1 MNTMFFNAVSCFF
14 VCAGL
19 IIALILAIN
28 VIFHRQ
34 SMKIMNIVW
43 VLTGLWGHYFA
54 LFAYY
59 TFGVRKDNMVATV
72 PMENMKMD
80 MKISMEMDMSEVRPQ
95 WQSITLSA
103 LHCGAGCTLA
113 DIIGEWFT
121 YWVPL
126 QIGYST
132 LERNSCRPSFD
143 ICGIWGG
150 YTGEG
155 SKTVLPSKAYAKVS
169 CRLVPHQDHHVISKL
184 FADYIRQIAPATVEV
199 KVTAMHGGQGYVCP
213 ISLPAYQAAEKGFEI
228 AFGKKPLAVRRGGSI
243 PIISTFEQV
252 LGIKTVL
259 MGFGLE
265 SDAIHSPNEN
275 FSLDIFRKG
284 IEAVVEFHLIYG
296 KK

>member
-103 LHCGAGCTLA
+103 LHCGARLH
-113 DIIGEWFT
+113 F
-121 YWVPL
+121 
-126 QIGYST
+126 
-132 LERNSCRPSFD
+132 
-143 ICGIWGG
+143 GG
-150 YTGEG
+150 YYRRMVYILGT
-155 SKTVLPSKAYAKVS
+155 
-169 CRLVPHQDHHVISKL
+169 
-184 FADYIRQIAPATVEV
+184 FAD
-199 KVTAMHGGQGYVCP
+199 
-213 ISLPAYQAAEKGFEI
+213 
-228 AFGKKPLAVRRGGSI
+228 RRKFNS
-243 PIISTFEQV
+243 
-252 LGIKTVL
+252 
-259 MGFGLE
+259 
-265 SDAIHSPNEN
+265 
-275 FSLDIFRKG
+275 R
-284 IEAVVEFHLIYG
+284 
-296 KK
+296 

>member
-126 QIGYST
+126 QIGGS
-132 LERNSCRPSFD
+132 LIAGSWALDFVLALILGVFFQFIAIREMEAISFR
-143 ICGIWGG
+143 
-150 YTGEG
+150 EA
-155 SKTVLPSKAYAKVS
+155 V
-169 CRLVPHQDHHVISKL
+169 LVPL
-184 FADYIRQIAPATVEV
+184 R
-199 KVTAMHGGQGYVCP
+199 P
-213 ISLPAYQAAEKGFEI
+213 IF
-228 AFGKKPLAVRRGGSI
+228 
-243 PIISTFEQV
+243 
-252 LGIKTVL
+252 
-259 MGFGLE
+259 
-265 SDAIHSPNEN
+265 
-275 FSLDIFRKG
+275 
-284 IEAVVEFHLIYG
+284 FHY
-296 KK
+296 

>member
-59 TFGVRKDNMVATV
+59 TSGVRKDNMVATV

-126 QIGYST
+126 QIGGSLIAGSWALDFVLALILGVFFQFIAIREMEAISFREAVSRAFKADFFSLLAWQVGMYSWMAVAT
-132 LERNSCRPSFD
+132 FILFKDESLE
-143 ICGIWGG
+143 
-150 YTGEG
+150 
-155 SKTVLPSKAYAKVS
+155 KTSWT
-169 CRLVPHQDHHVISKL
+169 
-184 FADYIRQIAPATVEV
+184 FWFMMQIA
-199 KVTAMHGGQGYVCP
+199 M
-213 ISLPAYQAAEKGFEI
+213 LWGFMVSYPVNAWLI
-228 AFGKKPLAVRRGGSI
+228 KS
-243 PIISTFEQV
+243 
-252 LGIKTVL
+252 GIK
-259 MGFGLE
+259 
-265 SDAIHSPNEN
+265 
-275 FSLDIFRKG
+275 KG
-284 IEAVVEFHLIYG
+284 M
-296 KK
+296 